1 MAGEAELLHNV
12 DGRPVT
18 QKASITLKE
27 GDPAPDIRLETDAGD
42 PFQLSSL
49 AGKKVVL
56 YFYPKADTPGCTTEA
71 CGFRDEAK
79 TFSLQGAV
87 VVGIS
92 PDRAAAQAKFKSKY
106 GLPFLLLCDVD
117 KKAAQAYGVLKKKN
131 MYGRT
136 VLGIERTTFLIDEQG
151 RIMKVFQKVKPQGH
165 AEEVLGSL

>member
-1 MAGEAELLHNV
+1 LERSVEAAVLNPLEAH
-12 DGRPVT
+12 VT

-49 AGKKVVL
+49 LGKKVVL

-71 CGFRDEAK
+71 CGFRDHSKAYAHHN
-79 TFSLQGAV
+79 AV
-87 VVGIS
+87 IIGIS
-92 PDRAAAQAKFKSKY
+92 PDRSASQANFKTKY
-106 GLPFLLLCDVD
+106 GLPFTLLCDVD

-136 VLGIERTTFLIDEQG
+136 VLGIERTTFLIDEHG
-151 RIMKVFQKVKPQGH
+151 KIRNIFQKVRPH
-165 AEEVLGSL
+165 AEEVLGTL